1 MGVSVQLYLQKLRLQ
16 EAKQLLRETN
26 YNILAIAQQIG
37 YEHQASLTRIFKQFE
52 GITPRDY
59 RKFYE

>member
-1 MGVSVQLYLQKLRLQ
+1 MQTYIQKLRLQ

-26 YNILAIAQQIG
+26 YSMLAIAQQVG

-52 GITPRDY
+52 GMTPYAY
-59 RKFYE
+59 RNYSINK